1 MDEPTKETAMDKPA
15 KANGNDNERGIGVV
29 ELLFAAST
37 IGAVVVA
44 LAMRYPKLPSYLG
57 D

>member
-1 MDEPTKETAMDKPA
+1 MNEPTKEAAMDKPA
-15 KANGNDNERGIGVV
+15 KSNGNDNERGIGVV

-37 IGAVVVA
+37 LGAVVVVV
-44 LAMRYPKLPSYLG
+44 AMRYPKLPVWVG